1 VRNWK
6 VVLAAVAFPL
16 GIAVGIA
23 LTAGDGDENPG
34 SNRALEARSGSL
46 HAAGARSTDSWLA
59 AIAAAAQS
67 QEAQDDLPF
76 SKSSP
81 RYTPIV
87 EAARRVAPS
96 VVSITVFQT
105 VRQPVRTSLFE
116 EFFGRMP
123 RSGRTAQAIGS
134 GFVIDEDG
142 YILTNDH
149 VVSGADSIVVADA
162 RGRRFVGRL
171 VGGDALLDIAV
182 LRVEAGTIPPAP
194 LGTSADLVVGEPA
207 IALGNPL
214 GLLVANAEAT
224 VTTGVISGVGRD
236 MRGESNDGTLFADMI
251 QTDASINPGNSGG
264 ALVNAEG
271 RVIGVNSSILSRSG
285 GSEGL
290 GFAIPIDR
298 ALRIAGELKEFGRIR
313 RPWIGVDPEVVSSDT
328 SLFSRTRV
336 RRVAEG
342 SPADRAGLRPGDV
355 LVRVQGRPIDSPLD
369 FEVGLLDAGVGSQ
382 VDVVYAR
389 DGRERETRLAVIEL
403 PSERAERVEVLT
415 GLQLITVD
423 ERISV
428 ERGLPVD
435 FGALIV
441 DISDEAAYRSRLRA
455 GDVIVAINQRRVA
468 TVEDADA
475 LFRSFAGGSRILASV
490 VRNGQLVN
498 NLFYIR

>member
-1 VRNWK
+1 MNNWK
-6 VVLAAVAFPL
+6 IVLAIVAFPL
-16 GIAVGIA
+16 GITAGIA
-23 LTAGDGDENPG
+23 LTNAAGDEAGG
-34 SNRALEARSGSL
+34 SNRAL
-46 HAAGARSTDSWLA
+46 AAQ
-59 AIAAAAQS
+59 AAALQADVPGGAAVRGS
-67 QEAQDDLPF
+67 PGSRAQEALPF
-76 SKSSP
+76 STSSP
-81 RYTPIV
+81 RYTPVV

-96 VVSITVFQT
+96 VVSITVFKT
-105 VRQPVRTSLFE
+105 FRQPVRTSLFE

-123 RSGRTAQAIGS
+123 RSGRSAQSFGS

-142 YILTNDH
+142 FILTNDH
-149 VVSGADSIVVADA
+149 VVSGADSIVVADG
-162 RGRRFVGRL
+162 RGRRLAARL

-182 LRVEAGTIPPAP
+182 LRVEARTIPPAP
-194 LGTSADLVVGEPA
+194 LGTSSDLVVGEPA
-207 IALGNPL
+207 VAIGNPL

-224 VTTGVISGVGRD
+224 VTSGVISGVGRD
-236 MRGESNDGTLFADMI
+236 MRGESDSGTLFADMI

-313 RPWIGVDPEVVSSDT
+313 RPWIGVDPEVVTSDT
-328 SLFSRTRV
+328 SLFSTTRV

-355 LVRVQGRPIDSPLD
+355 LVRMQGRPIDSPLD
-369 FEVGLLDAGVGSQ
+369 FEVGLLDAGVGAH
-382 VDVVYAR
+382 VEVVYGR
-389 DGRERETRLAVIEL
+389 DGRERETALTVVEL

-415 GLQLITVD
+415 GLQLVTVD

-441 DISDEAAYRSRLRA
+441 SISDEAAYRSRLRA
-455 GDVIVAINQRRVA
+455 GDVIVAINQRRVE
-468 TVEDADA
+468 TVEDADT
-475 LFRSFAGGSRILASV
+475 LFRSFAGGSRILATV
-490 VRNGQLVN
+490 IRNGQQLN
-498 NLFYIR
+498 TLFYIR

>member
-1 VRNWK
+1 VKTWK
-6 VVLAAVAFPL
+6 MVLAAVAFPL
-16 GIAVGIA
+16 GV
-23 LTAGDGDENPG
+23 
-34 SNRALEARSGSL
+34 
-46 HAAGARSTDSWLA
+46 AAGIVLTDGPDGERPATGRTL
-59 AIAAAAQS
+59 AAQS
-67 QEAQDDLPF
+67 IEATPGNSPEALPF
-76 SKSSP
+76 STSSP

-96 VVSITVFQT
+96 VVSITVFRR
-105 VRQPVRTSLFE
+105 VRQPARTNLFD
-116 EFFGRMP
+116 EFLGRVP
-123 RSGRTAQAIGS
+123 RAGRTPQSFGS
-134 GFVIDEDG
+134 GFAIDDEG
-142 YILTNDH
+142 YVLTNDH
-149 VVSGADSIVVADA
+149 VVTGADSIVVADA
-162 RGRRFVGRL
+162 RGRRWTARL

-182 LRVEAGTIPPAP
+182 LKVEPGAIPPAP
-194 LGTSADLVVGEPA
+194 LGTSSDLVVGEPA
-207 IALGNPL
+207 IAIGNPL

-224 VTTGVISGVGRD
+224 ITTGVISGVGRD
-236 MRGESNDGTLFADMI
+236 MRGESDDGTLFADMI

-298 ALRIAGELKEFGRIR
+298 ALRIAGELREFGRIR
-313 RPWIGVDPEVVSSDT
+313 RPWVGIDPEVVTSDT
-328 SLFSRTRV
+328 SLFSTTRI

-355 LVRVQGRPIDSPLD
+355 LLRMEGRPIDSPLD
-369 FEVGLLDAGVGSQ
+369 FEVGLLDAGVDSQ
-382 VDVVYAR
+382 VDMVYAR
-389 DGRERETRLAVIEL
+389 DGGQRRTRLSVVEL

-423 ERISV
+423 ERISI

-441 DISDEAAYRSRLRA
+441 DISDEAAYVSRLRV
-455 GDVIVAINQRRVA
+455 GDVIVAINQRPVA

-498 NLFYIR
+498 TLFYIG

>member
-1 VRNWK
+1 MNNWK
-6 VVLAAVAFPL
+6 ILLAGVAFPL
-16 GIAVGIA
+16 GIAAGIVMTDA
-23 LTAGDGDENPG
+23 AGDDGRG
-34 SNRALEARSGSL
+34 SGRAL
-46 HAAGARSTDSWLA
+46 
-59 AIAAAAQS
+59 AAQATS
-67 QEAQDDLPF
+67 LQATDVAPEPSVQDELPF
-76 SKSSP
+76 SMSSP
-81 RYTPIV
+81 RYTPVV

-96 VVSITVFQT
+96 VVSITVFKT
-105 VRQPVRTSLFE
+105 VRQRARTSLFE
-116 EFFGRMP
+116 EFFGRVP
-123 RSGRTAQAIGS
+123 RSGRAAQSFGS
-134 GFVIDEDG
+134 GFVIDDDG

-162 RGRRFVGRL
+162 RGRRLAARL
-171 VGGDALLDIAV
+171 IGADALLDIAV
-182 LRVEAGTIPPAP
+182 LRVEPGTIPPAP
-194 LGTSADLVVGEPA
+194 LGTSSDLVVGEPA
-207 IALGNPL
+207 IAIGNPL

-236 MRGESNDGTLFADMI
+236 MRGESDGGTLFADMI

-264 ALVNAEG
+264 ALVNAEA

-298 ALRIAGELKEFGRIR
+298 ALRIAAELKEFGRIR
-313 RPWIGVDPEVVSSDT
+313 RPWIGVDPEVVTSDT
-328 SLFSRTRV
+328 SLFFTTRV

-355 LVRVQGRPIDSPLD
+355 LLRMRGRPIDSPLD
-369 FEVGLLDAGVGSQ
+369 FEVGLLDAGVGS
-382 VDVVYAR
+382 DVEIAYSR

-455 GDVIVAINQRRVA
+455 GDVIVEINQRRVES
-468 TVEDADA
+468 VEVADE
-475 LFRSFAGGSRILASV
+475 LFRSFAGGSRILATV

-498 NLFYIR
+498 TLFYIR

>member
-1 VRNWK
+1 MKNWK
-6 VVLAAVAFPL
+6 IVLALVAFPL
-16 GIAVGIA
+16 GIAAGIA
-23 LTAGDGDENPG
+23 LTDAAGDEDRGA
-34 SNRALEARSGSL
+34 NRAL
-46 HAAGARSTDSWLA
+46 
-59 AIAAAAQS
+59 AAQAAS
-67 QEAQDDLPF
+67 LQDAAPGSADFRRSRGQEVREELPF
-76 SKSSP
+76 STSSP
-81 RYTPIV
+81 RYTPVV

-96 VVSITVFQT
+96 VVSITVFKT
-105 VRQPVRTSLFE
+105 VRQTVRTSLFE

-123 RSGRTAQAIGS
+123 RSGRTAQSFGS

-162 RGRRFVGRL
+162 RGRRLAARL

-182 LRVEAGTIPPAP
+182 LRVQGGNIPPAP
-194 LGTSADLVVGEPA
+194 LGTSSDLVVGEPA
-207 IALGNPL
+207 IAIGNPL

-224 VTTGVISGVGRD
+224 VTSGVISGVGRD
-236 MRGESNDGTLFADMI
+236 MRGESDDGTLFADMI

-313 RPWIGVDPEVVSSDT
+313 RPWIGVDPEVVTSDT
-328 SLFSRTRV
+328 SLLSTTRV

-342 SPADRAGLRPGDV
+342 SPADRAGLTTGDV
-355 LVRVQGRPIDSPLD
+355 LLRMQGRPIDSPLD
-369 FEVGLLDAGVGSQ
+369 FEVGLLDAGVGTEVEIS
-382 VDVVYAR
+382 YAR
-389 DGRERETRLAVIEL
+389 NGREREARLAVVEL

-435 FGALIV
+435 FGALIA
-441 DISDEAAYRSRLRA
+441 DISDVAAYRSGLQR
-455 GDVIVAINQRRVA
+455 GDVIVAINQRRIE
-468 TVEDADA
+468 TVEDAEA
-475 LFRSFAGGSRILASV
+475 VFRSFAGGSRILASV
-490 VRNGQLVN
+490 VRDGRLVD
-498 NLFYIR
+498 LFFGIR